1 MKANLFYLMIS
12 LLFTC
17 NYSTAQMTN
26 GMFGNEWIN
35 YSQTYYKFKI
45 SEDGIYRLPISHLEL
60 SGVDASKLTETNIQI
75 FHNGLEIPLYIKKY
89 NDSIEYVEFYGKK
102 NRSTL
107 DKELNNSEHFNPEYS
122 LITDSSSYFLT
133 WDNNIQGKRYQN
145 TQTNLTNL
153 PQKES
158 FYISEVTTLPNLVW
172 SPGKV
177 YTISGVEMSKSIF
190 EGGEGW
196 GGVPSINQSIDIN
209 TPNFISGAS
218 NTNVEVRMYSQ
229 GFQHN
234 AEFSIDNQIINNTLF
249 YGDTVITNS
258 FNINRNLLQTT
269 TITVK
274 GLAGASDKQ
283 SISYV
288 KVKYPRS
295 FDFEGKSYYK
305 FNVSAGSRKFLEIEN
320 FNGSNSGVYL
330 FDITNGV
337 RINCFYD
344 NNTRKVLTDL
354 PASSVDRELVLISF
368 DVVDSYK
375 VIGKVEEVKFT
386 NYQDHNGDY
395 TIIAH
400 KNIFEDINGDNPLVE
415 WAAYR
420 SSELNPV
427 LINVQEIF
435 DQFGYGIDLHP
446 QSIRN
451 FSDYIINNWDNP
463 KYVFMVGKAKEYNQI
478 RNSDTYDSQIPSFGQ
493 PASDNLLFTK
503 KGELVPRLS
512 VGRLSV
518 NNSDEFRT
526 YMDKIIEMEVAT
538 SDNSWRK
545 NVLHLSGGNGISEQ
559 NQFASTL
566 NALGT
571 NLESGAF
578 EANIHS
584 FNKESFNQVNTN
596 NDSTLNSE
604 ISKGASILTYL
615 GHATENTIDFEL
627 NKIERYNNKYK
638 YPLFLS
644 LSCSSGNIFN
654 STEEISE
661 TLVLSAD
668 RGVSAYI
675 GFSKPVSLFSATS
688 FSSEFYRLLSNE
700 GVNYTNGDLVRL
712 SMNSLANSGLI
723 NELASNYLIYHGD
736 PALKIHVEEIFNIV
750 DTTNANDERTIS
762 SVDVEVVNVGEVYNY
777 PNPVAS
783 HTKFQLNGEFSGD
796 VSIEIYDLA
805 GRLVKSIGTYNVGEN
820 VDLSQLA
827 SGVYPYSVFSKDS
840 RGSVVSMS
848 SKLQKI

>member
-1 MKANLFYLMIS
+1 
-12 LLFTC
+12 
-17 NYSTAQMTN
+17 
-26 GMFGNEWIN
+26 
-35 YSQTYYKFKI
+35 
-45 SEDGIYRLPISHLEL
+45 
-60 SGVDASKLTETNIQI
+60 
-75 FHNGLEIPLYIKKY
+75 
-89 NDSIEYVEFYGKK
+89 
-102 NRSTL
+102 
-107 DKELNNSEHFNPEYS
+107 
-122 LITDSSSYFLT
+122 
-133 WDNNIQGKRYQN
+133 
-145 TQTNLTNL
+145 
-153 PQKES
+153 
-158 FYISEVTTLPNLVW
+158 
-172 SPGKV
+172 
-177 YTISGVEMSKSIF
+177 MSKSIF

-274 GLAGASDKQ
+274 GLAGTSDKQ

-354 PASSVDRELVLISF
+354 PESSVDRELILISF

-400 KNIFEDINGDNPLVE
+400 KNMFEDINGDNPLVE

-559 NQFASTL
+559 NQFASAL

-584 FNKESFNQVNTN
+584 FNKESFNQVSTN

-712 SMNSLANSGLI
+712 SMNSLTNSGLI

>member
-1 MKANLFYLMIS
+1 
-12 LLFTC
+12 
-17 NYSTAQMTN
+17 MTN

-60 SGVDASKLTETNIQI
+60 SGVDVSKLTETNIQI
-75 FHNGLEIPLYIKKY
+75 FHNGLEIPLYIQKY

-107 DKELNNSEHFNPEYS
+107 DKELYNSEHFNPEYS

-145 TQTNLTNL
+145 IQTNLTNL
-153 PQKES
+153 PQKER

-172 SPGKV
+172 SPGKI

-196 GGVPSINQSIDIN
+196 GGVALSNQSIEIN

-229 GFQHN
+229 GSQHN
-234 AEFSIDNQIINNTLF
+234 VEFSIENQIINNSLY

-258 FNINRNLLQTT
+258 FNFNRNLLQTT

-274 GLAGASDKQ
+274 GLAGTSDKQ

-295 FDFEGKSYYK
+295 FDFEGESYYK
-305 FNVSAGSRKFLEIEN
+305 FSVSAGSRKFLEIEN

-354 PASSVDRELVLISF
+354 PASSVDRELILISF

-375 VIGKVEEVKFT
+375 VVGKVEEVKFT

-400 KNIFEDINGDNPLVE
+400 KNMFEDINGDNPLVE

-451 FSDYIINNWDNP
+451 FSDYMINNWDNA

-518 NNSDEFRT
+518 KDSDEFRT

-545 NVLHLSGGNGISEQ
+545 NVIHLSGGNGISEQ
-559 NQFASTL
+559 NQFASVL

-571 NLESGAF
+571 NLESGSF
-578 EANIHS
+578 GANINS
-584 FNKESFNQVNTN
+584 FYKDSFNQVDTN
-596 NDSTLNSE
+596 NDSTLNSD
-604 ISKGASILTYL
+604 ISEGASILTYL
-615 GHATENTIDFEL
+615 GHGTEYNIDFEL

-661 TLVLSAD
+661 TLVLTAD

-675 GFSKPVSLFSATS
+675 GFTKPVSLFSANS
-688 FSSEFYRLLSNE
+688 FSTEFYRLLSNE
-700 GVNYTNGDLVRL
+700 GVNYTNGDLYRL
-712 SMNSLANSGLI
+712 SMNSLTNSGLI
-723 NELASNYLIYHGD
+723 NELASNYLVYHGD
-736 PALKIHVEEIFNIV
+736 PALKINVEESFSVV
-750 DTTNANDERTIS
+750 DTTNANDERIIS
-762 SVDVEVVNVGEVYNY
+762 SVEVKVVNVGEVYNY

-783 HTKFQLNGEFSGD
+783 HTKFQLNSEFSGD
-796 VSIEIYDLA
+796 VSIEIYDLG
-805 GRLVKSIGTYNVGEN
+805 GRLVKSIGTYNVGEE

-840 RGSVVSMS
+840 RGSVVSIS

>member
-107 DKELNNSEHFNPEYS
+107 DKELYNSEHFNPEYS

-158 FYISEVTTLPNLVW
+158 FDISEVTTLPNLVW

-274 GLAGASDKQ
+274 GLAGPSDKQ

-295 FDFEGKSYYK
+295 FDFVGKSYYK

-712 SMNSLANSGLI
+712 SMNSLTNSGLI